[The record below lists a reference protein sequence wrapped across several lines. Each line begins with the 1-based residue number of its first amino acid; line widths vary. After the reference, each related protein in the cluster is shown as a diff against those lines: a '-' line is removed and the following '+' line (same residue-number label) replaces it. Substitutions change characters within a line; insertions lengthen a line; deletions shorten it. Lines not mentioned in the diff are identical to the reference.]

1 MQIGAWRSMEENLIK
16 KWESLTIS
24 NDFLFGKVM
33 SHPGLCQ
40 KLLERIFPDMK
51 IDHIEYPELQK
62 AINIDYDAKG
72 VRLDVYVKDGN
83 NTVYNIEMQA
93 IDTKELPKRSRYYQS
108 MIDLQLMDKGA
119 DYQELNQCYVIFICQ
134 TDIFHKGRH
143 KYTFE
148 NLCTEDTF
156 TKLGD
161 QTCKVFLNAGG
172 TMDDISPNLKAVLD
186 YVAGKMSDD
195 PYVRELD
202 AAVTEAKHNREWRR
216 EYMTLEMKYK
226 EKYNEGTKPGLEQG
240 LEQGV
245 EQGLEQG
252 ISLTKKVFKLFR
264 QGCTEEEIA
273 EKSDISI
280 EQVRNILE

>member
-1 MQIGAWRSMEENLIK
+1 MEENLIK

-40 KLLERIFPDMK
+40 KLLERIFPDME

-62 AINIDYDAKG
+62 SINIDYDAKG

-93 IDTKELPKRSRYYQS
+93 IDTKELPKRSRYQS
-108 MIDLQLMDKGA
+108 MIDLQLIDKGA

-143 KYTFE
+143 KYTFR
-148 NLCTEDTF
+148 NLCVEDVGME
-156 TKLGD
+156 LGD

-172 TMDDISPNLKAVLD
+172 TMDDISPNLKVVLD

-195 PYVRELD
+195 PYVKELD

-226 EKYNEGTKPGLEQG
+226 EKYNEGKKEGL
-240 LEQGV
+240 

-252 ISLTKKVFKLFR
+252 ISLTKKVLKLFGE
-264 QGCTEEEIA
+264 GCPEREIA
-273 EKSDISI
+273 EKVNISVD
-280 EQVRNILE
+280 QVRSILK